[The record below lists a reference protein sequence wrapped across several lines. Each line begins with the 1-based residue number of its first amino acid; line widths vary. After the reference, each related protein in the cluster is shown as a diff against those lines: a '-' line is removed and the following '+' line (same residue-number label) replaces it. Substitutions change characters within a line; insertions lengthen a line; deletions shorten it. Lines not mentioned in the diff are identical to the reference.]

1 MTRRWICEIA
11 LRLALIVSVFC
22 FALYAQD
29 FSDAGFCALAAFWAY
44 ALFRVLFSFFYEAK
58 QRANAALFRSGGTL
72 IKIFRGR
79 LISGVFACAGAILL
93 SVTLALGLAD
103 LRGAELFVM
112 LAALP
117 AALALMRLAVLKL
130 SLKEIKNPR
139 ILSLK
144 LSILLLA
151 ALAVAVNFA
160 INLAYL
166 RLADAADPAA
176 HSLNSAINFTPLAST
191 ASSAEDYARN
201 NASAAI
207 GNFATDNAAK
217 FAKNSAAN
225 SVAIVIGNFETDNI
239 VKSAPD
245 AVKKPT
251 ASPANFKAG
260 SVMATHAFAENS
272 KADPVATSQI
282 NAKNSTTSPAA
293 AKNLAQNPAAP
304 SMAADNSAKNSAAN
318 SASIP
323 EIFEILKSIAPQT
336 HFKSALLNEIYALKF
351 YKNALFELALSQSPS
366 ALKIAL
372 LFLICAGDF
381 VFYCAILHLC
391 VFVLFM
397 PRAGA
402 APKIGRFSGTIFA
415 LAYVTLCLICAA
427 QTRTARG
434 EAERPKSA
442 VETGVQIV
450 LQSGE
455 RLILSAREADALRG
469 ELNATRFAA
478 EANAA
483 SALNSYIDAVYD
495 EGARLSAQKM
505 ADFNYSFLSDYL
517 VLWHGVW
524 DDDAGAYLNEKFALF
539 VSESFPKDFGENIA
553 KIAAANVKNYESSLN
568 FTLKKY
574 GAKIDLNVTQSF
586 SLKSKAY
593 RASGTGLGALG
604 SVLGAKLISKSLA
617 KTAAKTGA
625 KTLTKAGA
633 SATSGS
639 AGLVCGPGA
648 VVCVPAFAVAT
659 WFGLDFAF
667 AKGDEALNREEFE
680 AAIVRDMMAA
690 KEELKRALAEDFN
703 ATIDEISSEILN
715 LDGKQGGGLCLR
727 NLDPLRAKF
736 SGGLWSFRAWR
747 AAGAM
752 HQNGRLGRQFG
763 RYETSIDKIGGT
775 KLVAQQMRNK
785 QRLER
790 GIL

>member
-1 MTRRWICEIA
+1 MTTTRRWICEIA

-93 SVTLALGLAD
+93 SATLALGLAD
-103 LRGAELFVM
+103 LRGAELFVT

-160 INLAYL
+160 LNLAYL
-166 RLADAADPAA
+166 RLADAAYPIE
-176 HSLNSAINFTPLAST
+176 HSQNSAINFT
-191 ASSAEDYARN
+191 SSARTAAFAENFAIND
-201 NASAAI
+201 ASAPV
-207 GNFATDNAAK
+207 GNLATNNAAK
-217 FAKNSAAN
+217 FAKNSATNNA
-225 SVAIVIGNFETDNI
+225 AIVVRNSGTIN
-239 VKSAPD
+239 
-245 AVKKPT
+245 AVKPAPNTAKKLA

-260 SVMATHAFAENS
+260 SVRIAQVSAENS
-272 KADPVATSQI
+272 KADPVAAPQI
-282 NAKNSTTSPAA
+282 NAKNSTTSSAA

-323 EIFEILKSIAPQT
+323 EIFEILKSTAPQA
-336 HFKSALLNEIYALKF
+336 HFRSALLNEIYALKF

-381 VFYCAILHLC
+381 LFYCAILHLC
-391 VFVLFM
+391 AFVLFTS
-397 PRAGA
+397 RAGA

-434 EAERPKSA
+434 EAEDARPKSA

-455 RLILSAREADALRG
+455 RLILSAREADVLRG

-524 DDDAGAYLNEKFALF
+524 DDDAGAYLNEKFAGF

-604 SVLGAKLISKSLA
+604 GVLGAKLISKSLA

-625 KTLTKAGA
+625 KTLTKVGA

-690 KEELKRALAEDFN
+690 KEELKRALADDFN

-715 LDGKQGGGLCLR
+715 LDGK
-727 NLDPLRAKF
+727 
-736 SGGLWSFRAWR
+736 
-747 AAGAM
+747 
-752 HQNGRLGRQFG
+752 
-763 RYETSIDKIGGT
+763 
-775 KLVAQQMRNK
+775 
-785 QRLER
+785 
-790 GIL
+790 

>member
-1 MTRRWICEIA
+1 MTTTRRWICEIA

-79 LISGVFACAGAILL
+79 LISGILAFAGAILL

-103 LRGAELFVM
+103 LRGAELFVT

-151 ALAVAVNFA
+151 VLAVAVNFTL
-160 INLAYL
+160 NLAHL
-166 RLADAADPAA
+166 RLADAADLAA
-176 HSLNSAINFTPLAST
+176 HAQNSAINFTSSART
-191 ASSAEDYARN
+191 ASFAEDSARN
-201 NASAAI
+201 DASAPV
-207 GNFATDNAAK
+207 GNLATDNAANA
-217 FAKNSAAN
+217 AKNSATNN
-225 SVAIVIGNFETDNI
+225 SAIIVGNSETSN
-239 VKSAPD
+239 
-245 AVKKPT
+245 AVKPVADAAKNLT

-260 SVMATHAFAENS
+260 SVRAVQASAENS
-272 KADPVATSQI
+272 KANTAAAPQI

-304 SMAADNSAKNSAAN
+304 SMAADSSAKNSAPS
-318 SASIP
+318 SASVA
-323 EIFEILKSIAPQT
+323 EIFEILKSTAPQA
-336 HFKSALLNEIYALKF
+336 HFRSALLNEIYALKF
-351 YKNALFELALSQSPS
+351 YKNALFDLALSQSPS

-381 VFYCAILHLC
+381 LFYCAILHLC
-391 VFVLFM
+391 AFVLFM
-397 PRAGA
+397 PRAAA

-427 QTRTARG
+427 QTRTAG
-434 EAERPKSA
+434 SGAEGAHPKSA

-524 DDDAGAYLNEKFALF
+524 DDDAGAYLNEKFASF

-604 SVLGAKLISKSLA
+604 GVLGAKLISKSLA

-690 KEELKRALAEDFN
+690 KEELKRALAQDFN
-703 ATIDEISSEILN
+703 VTIDEISSEILN
-715 LDGKQGGGLCLR
+715 LD
-727 NLDPLRAKF
+727 AK
-736 SGGLWSFRAWR
+736 
-747 AAGAM
+747 
-752 HQNGRLGRQFG
+752 
-763 RYETSIDKIGGT
+763 
-775 KLVAQQMRNK
+775 
-785 QRLER
+785 
-790 GIL
+790 

>member
-1 MTRRWICEIA
+1 MTTTRRWICEIA

-44 ALFRVLFSFFYEAK
+44 ALFWVLFNFFYEAK

-93 SVTLALGLAD
+93 SVTLALGIAD
-103 LRGAELFVM
+103 LRGAELFVT

-166 RLADAADPAA
+166 RLVDAADLDM
-176 HSLNSAINFTPLAST
+176 HSRNSAINFTPPASAT
-191 ASSAEDYARN
+191 ASV
-201 NASAAI
+201 
-207 GNFATDNAAK
+207 GNFATNNVPAPTGNLATDNSAK
-217 FAKNSAAN
+217 SATNSAAN
-225 SVAIVIGNFETDNI
+225 NAAMVVRNSEASN
-239 VKSAPD
+239 
-245 AVKKPT
+245 AVKPAPGAAKNPT
-251 ASPANFKAG
+251 ASVANFKAS
-260 SVMATHAFAENS
+260 SVRTAQVSAENS
-272 KADPVATSQI
+272 KADPVATPQTF
-282 NAKNSTTSPAA
+282 AKNSTAISAA
-293 AKNLAQNPAAP
+293 AQNLNLAPTPATPNA
-304 SMAADNSAKNSAAN
+304 SADNSAKNSAT
-318 SASIP
+318 SPASVA
-323 EIFEILKSIAPQT
+323 EIFEILKSTAPQA
-336 HFKSALLNEIYALKF
+336 HFRSALLNEIYALKF
-351 YKNALFELALSQSPS
+351 YKNALFDLALSQSPS

-372 LFLICAGDF
+372 LLLICAGDF
-381 VFYCAILHLC
+381 LFYCAILHLC
-391 VFVLFM
+391 AFVLFM
-397 PRAGA
+397 PRAAA

-427 QTRTARG
+427 QTRTAG
-434 EAERPKSA
+434 SGAEGAHPKSA
-442 VETGVQIV
+442 VETSVQIV

-524 DDDAGAYLNEKFALF
+524 DDDAGAYLNEKFAGF

-553 KIAAANVKNYESSLN
+553 KIAVANVKNYESSLN

-604 SVLGAKLISKSLA
+604 GVLGAKLISKSLA

-690 KEELKRALAEDFN
+690 KEELKHALAEDFN

-715 LDGKQGGGLCLR
+715 LDGK
-727 NLDPLRAKF
+727 
-736 SGGLWSFRAWR
+736 
-747 AAGAM
+747 
-752 HQNGRLGRQFG
+752 
-763 RYETSIDKIGGT
+763 
-775 KLVAQQMRNK
+775 
-785 QRLER
+785 
-790 GIL
+790 

>member
-29 FSDAGFCALAAFWAY
+29 LGDAGFCALAAFWAY

-79 LISGVFACAGAILL
+79 LISGVFACVGAILL
-93 SVTLALGLAD
+93 SATLSLGLAD
-103 LRGAELFVM
+103 LRGAELFVT

-117 AALALMRLAVLKL
+117 AGLALMRLAVLKL

-166 RLADAADPAA
+166 RLADAADLDM
-176 HSLNSAINFTPLAST
+176 HSQNSAINFIPPSRT
-191 ASSAEDYARN
+191 AASAENSARN
-201 NASAAI
+201 NASASVR
-207 GNFATDNAAK
+207 NFATNNAAK
-217 FAKNSAAN
+217 SSANNSAIVVEN
-225 SVAIVIGNFETDNI
+225 SEASNA
-239 VKSAPD
+239 VKSAPG
-245 AVKKPT
+245 AAKNLT

-260 SVMATHAFAENS
+260 SVRAVQVSAENY
-272 KADPVATSQI
+272 KANTAAAPQI
-282 NAKNSTTSPAA
+282 NAKNSTASSAAAQNLNLAPSPATP
-293 AKNLAQNPAAP
+293 NV
-304 SMAADNSAKNSAAN
+304 SADNSAENSAT
-318 SASIP
+318 SPASVA
-323 EIFEILKSIAPQT
+323 EIFEILKSTAPQA
-336 HFKSALLNEIYALKF
+336 HFRSALLNEIYALKF
-351 YKNALFELALSQSPS
+351 YKNALFDLALSQSPS

-381 VFYCAILHLC
+381 LFYCAILHLC
-391 VFVLFM
+391 AFVLFM
-397 PRAGA
+397 PRAAA

-427 QTRTARG
+427 QTRTAAIG
-434 EAERPKSA
+434 AEGAHPKSA

-455 RLILSAREADALRG
+455 RLILSAREADVLRG
-469 ELNATRFAA
+469 ELNATRLAA

-517 VLWHGVW
+517 VLWHGMW
-524 DDDAGAYLNEKFALF
+524 DDDAGAYLNEKFAGF

-574 GAKIDLNVTQSF
+574 GAKVDLNVTQSF

-604 SVLGAKLISKSLA
+604 GVLGAKLISKSLA

-667 AKGDEALNREEFE
+667 AKGDEVLNREEFE

-715 LDGKQGGGLCLR
+715 LDGK
-727 NLDPLRAKF
+727 
-736 SGGLWSFRAWR
+736 
-747 AAGAM
+747 
-752 HQNGRLGRQFG
+752 
-763 RYETSIDKIGGT
+763 
-775 KLVAQQMRNK
+775 
-785 QRLER
+785 
-790 GIL
+790 

>member
-1 MTRRWICEIA
+1 MRRTGSMMTLRWICEIA

-29 FSDAGFCALAAFWAY
+29 LDDAGFCALMAFWAY

-103 LRGAELFVM
+103 LRGAELFVT

-151 ALAVAVNFA
+151 ALAVAVNFV

-166 RLADAADPAA
+166 RLADAADLAA
-176 HSLNSAINFTPLAST
+176 HSLNSAINFTPPAST
-191 ASSAEDYARN
+191 ASFAEDFARN
-201 NASAAI
+201 DASAPV
-207 GNFATDNAAK
+207 GNFATDNSAK
-217 FAKNSAAN
+217 SAKNFATN
-225 SVAIVIGNFETDNI
+225 NVAIVIRNSETDN
-239 VKSAPD
+239 
-245 AVKKPT
+245 AVKPAADAAKNLT
-251 ASPANFKAG
+251 ASPANFKEG
-260 SVMATHAFAENS
+260 SVRAVQVSAENS
-272 KADPVATSQI
+272 KADPVAAPQTF
-282 NAKNSTTSPAA
+282 AKNSTAS
-293 AKNLAQNPAAP
+293 
-304 SMAADNSAKNSAAN
+304 SAADSSAKNSAAS
-318 SASIP
+318 SASVA
-323 EIFEILKSIAPQT
+323 EIFEILKFTAPQA
-336 HFKSALLNEIYALKF
+336 HFRSALLNEIYALKF
-351 YKNALFELALSQSPS
+351 YKNALFDLALSQSPS

-381 VFYCAILHLC
+381 LFYCAILHLC
-391 VFVLFM
+391 AFVLFT
-397 PRAGA
+397 PRATSV
-402 APKIGRFSGTIFA
+402 PKIGRFSGTIFA

-434 EAERPKSA
+434 EAEGAHPKSA
-442 VETGVQIV
+442 VETSVQIV

-455 RLILSAREADALRG
+455 RLILSAREADVLRG

-524 DDDAGAYLNEKFALF
+524 DDDAGAYLNEKFAGF

-604 SVLGAKLISKSLA
+604 GVLGAKLISKSLA

-625 KTLTKAGA
+625 KTITKAGA

-690 KEELKRALAEDFN
+690 KEELKRALAQDFN

-715 LDGKQGGGLCLR
+715 LDGK
-727 NLDPLRAKF
+727 
-736 SGGLWSFRAWR
+736 
-747 AAGAM
+747 
-752 HQNGRLGRQFG
+752 
-763 RYETSIDKIGGT
+763 
-775 KLVAQQMRNK
+775 
-785 QRLER
+785 
-790 GIL
+790 

>member
-1 MTRRWICEIA
+1 MTTTRRWICEIA
-11 LRLALIVSVFC
+11 LRLALIVSVFY

-29 FSDAGFCALAAFWAY
+29 LDDAGFCALAAFWAY

-79 LISGVFACAGAILL
+79 LISGILACAGAIFL
-93 SVTLALGLAD
+93 SATLSLGLAD
-103 LRGAELFVM
+103 LRGAALFVT

-117 AALALMRLAVLKL
+117 AGLALMRLAVLKL

-166 RLADAADPAA
+166 RLADGADTTT
-176 HSLNSAINFTPLAST
+176 HFQNSAINFT
-191 ASSAEDYARN
+191 SSARTAAFAENFATND
-201 NASAAI
+201 ASAPV
-207 GNFATDNAAK
+207 GNFATDNAVK
-217 FAKNSAAN
+217 SAKNSAAN
-225 SVAIVIGNFETDNI
+225 NSVIVVRNSEADNT

-245 AVKKPT
+245 AAKNLT
-251 ASPANFKAG
+251 ASAANFKAG
-260 SVMATHAFAENS
+260 SVRAAQVSAENY
-272 KADPVATSQI
+272 KANTAAALQI
-282 NAKNSTTSPAA
+282 NVKNSTASSAA
-293 AKNLAQNPAAP
+293 AQNLTQNSAAP
-304 SMAADNSAKNSAAN
+304 SMAADNSAAN

-323 EIFEILKSIAPQT
+323 EIFEILKSTAPQA
-336 HFKSALLNEIYALKF
+336 HFRSALLNEIYALKF
-351 YKNALFELALSQSPS
+351 YKNALFDLALSQSPS

-381 VFYCAILHLC
+381 LFYCAILHLC
-391 VFVLFM
+391 AFVLFM
-397 PRAGA
+397 PRAAA

-434 EAERPKSA
+434 EAEGARPKSA

-469 ELNATRFAA
+469 ELNATRFAV

-574 GAKIDLNVTQSF
+574 GAKVDLNVTQSF

-604 SVLGAKLISKSLA
+604 GVLGAKLISKSLA

-715 LDGKQGGGLCLR
+715 LDGK
-727 NLDPLRAKF
+727 
-736 SGGLWSFRAWR
+736 
-747 AAGAM
+747 
-752 HQNGRLGRQFG
+752 
-763 RYETSIDKIGGT
+763 
-775 KLVAQQMRNK
+775 
-785 QRLER
+785 
-790 GIL
+790 

>member
-1 MTRRWICEIA
+1 MTTTRRWICEIV

-29 FSDAGFCALAAFWAY
+29 FSDAGFCALAAFWAF

-58 QRANAALFRSGGTL
+58 QRANAALFRSSGIL

-93 SVTLALGLAD
+93 SATLALGLAD
-103 LRGAELFVM
+103 LRGAELFVT

-151 ALAVAVNFA
+151 MLAVAVNFA

-166 RLADAADPAA
+166 RLADAAT
-176 HSLNSAINFTPLAST
+176 HSLNSAINFTLPART
-191 ASSAEDYARN
+191 ASFAENSARN
-201 NASAAI
+201 DASAPV
-207 GNFATDNAAK
+207 GNFATDN
-217 FAKNSAAN
+217 FAKNSATNNVAMVVRN
-225 SVAIVIGNFETDNI
+225 SETDNA

-245 AVKKPT
+245 AAKKPT
-251 ASPANFKAG
+251 ASAANFKAS
-260 SVMATHAFAENS
+260 SVRVVQVSAANY
-272 KADPVATSQI
+272 KANTAAAPQI
-282 NAKNSTTSPAA
+282 DAKNSTTSPAA
-293 AKNLAQNPAAP
+293 AKNLAQNPAAT
-304 SMAADNSAKNSAAN
+304 SMVADSSAEKSTTSPTSVA
-318 SASIP
+318 

-381 VFYCAILHLC
+381 LFYCAILHLC
-391 VFVLFM
+391 AFVLFM
-397 PRAGA
+397 PRATS
-402 APKIGRFSGTIFA
+402 APKIGRFSSTIFA

-524 DDDAGAYLNEKFALF
+524 GDDAGAYLNEKFAGF

-586 SLKSKAY
+586 SLKSKVY

-604 SVLGAKLISKSLA
+604 GVLGAKLISKSLA

-715 LDGKQGGGLCLR
+715 LDGK
-727 NLDPLRAKF
+727 
-736 SGGLWSFRAWR
+736 
-747 AAGAM
+747 
-752 HQNGRLGRQFG
+752 
-763 RYETSIDKIGGT
+763 
-775 KLVAQQMRNK
+775 
-785 QRLER
+785 
-790 GIL
+790 

>member
-1 MTRRWICEIA
+1 MTTTRRWICEIA

-29 FSDAGFCALAAFWAY
+29 WDDAGFCVLAAFWAC

-103 LRGAELFVM
+103 LRGAELFVT

-166 RLADAADPAA
+166 RFADGVDTTA
-176 HSLNSAINFTPLAST
+176 HFQNSAINFT
-191 ASSAEDYARN
+191 SSARTAAFAENFATND
-201 NASAAI
+201 ASASV
-207 GNFATDNAAK
+207 GNLATDNAAK

-225 SVAIVIGNFETDNI
+225 NAAIVVRNSGTIN
-239 VKSAPD
+239 
-245 AVKKPT
+245 AVKPAADAAKNLT

-260 SVMATHAFAENS
+260 SVRVVQVSAENS
-272 KADPVATSQI
+272 KADPAAAPQI
-282 NAKNSTTSPAA
+282 NAKNSTTSSAA
-293 AKNLAQNPAAP
+293 AQNLTQTPAAP
-304 SMAADNSAKNSAAN
+304 SMAADSSAKNSATS

-323 EIFEILKSIAPQT
+323 EIFEILKSTAPQA

-381 VFYCAILHLC
+381 LFYCAILHLC
-391 VFVLFM
+391 AFVLFM
-397 PRAGA
+397 PRAAA

-427 QTRTARG
+427 QTRTAG
-434 EAERPKSA
+434 SGAEGAHPKSA
-442 VETGVQIV
+442 VETSVQIV

-455 RLILSAREADALRG
+455 RLILSAREADVLRG

-524 DDDAGAYLNEKFALF
+524 DDDAGAYLNEKFAGF

-604 SVLGAKLISKSLA
+604 GVLGAKLISKSLA

-715 LDGKQGGGLCLR
+715 LDGK
-727 NLDPLRAKF
+727 
-736 SGGLWSFRAWR
+736 
-747 AAGAM
+747 
-752 HQNGRLGRQFG
+752 
-763 RYETSIDKIGGT
+763 
-775 KLVAQQMRNK
+775 
-785 QRLER
+785 
-790 GIL
+790 

>member
-1 MTRRWICEIA
+1 MTTTRRWICEIA
-11 LRLALIVSVFC
+11 LRLALIISVFC

-29 FSDAGFCALAAFWAY
+29 LDDAGFYVLAAFWAF

-103 LRGAELFVM
+103 LRGAELFVT

-151 ALAVAVNFA
+151 VLAVAVNFA

-166 RLADAADPAA
+166 RLADAAT
-176 HSLNSAINFTPLAST
+176 HSLNSAINFTLPART
-191 ASSAEDYARN
+191 ASFAENSARN
-201 NASAAI
+201 DASAPV
-207 GNFATDNAAK
+207 GNFATDN

-225 SVAIVIGNFETDNI
+225 NSAIVVRNSEADN
-239 VKSAPD
+239 
-245 AVKKPT
+245 AVKLAPNAAKNLT

-260 SVMATHAFAENS
+260 SVRTVHASAANY
-272 KADPVATSQI
+272 KANTAAAPQTF
-282 NAKNSTTSPAA
+282 AKNSTASSAA
-293 AKNLAQNPAAP
+293 AQNLNLTQIPAAP
-304 SMAADNSAKNSAAN
+304 SMAADSSAKNSATS
-318 SASIP
+318 SASVA
-323 EIFEILKSIAPQT
+323 EIFEILKSTAPQA

-351 YKNALFELALSQSPS
+351 YKNALFDLALSQSPS

-381 VFYCAILHLC
+381 LFYCAILHLC
-391 VFVLFM
+391 AFVLFM
-397 PRAGA
+397 PRATS

-427 QTRTARG
+427 QTRTAG
-434 EAERPKSA
+434 SGTEGAHPKSA
-442 VETGVQIV
+442 VETSVQIV

-455 RLILSAREADALRG
+455 RLILSAREANALRG

-524 DDDAGAYLNEKFALF
+524 DDDAGAYLNEKFAGF

-604 SVLGAKLISKSLA
+604 GVLGAKLISKSLA

-633 SATSGS
+633 SATSSS

-690 KEELKRALAEDFN
+690 KEELKRALAQDFN

-715 LDGKQGGGLCLR
+715 LDGK
-727 NLDPLRAKF
+727 
-736 SGGLWSFRAWR
+736 
-747 AAGAM
+747 
-752 HQNGRLGRQFG
+752 
-763 RYETSIDKIGGT
+763 
-775 KLVAQQMRNK
+775 
-785 QRLER
+785 
-790 GIL
+790 

>member
-1 MTRRWICEIA
+1 MTTTRRWICEIA

-22 FALYAQD
+22 FMLYAQD

-58 QRANAALFRSGGTL
+58 QRANAALFRSSGTL

-79 LISGVFACAGAILL
+79 LISGVLAFAGAILL
-93 SVTLALGLAD
+93 SATLALGLAD
-103 LRGAELFVM
+103 LRGAELFVT
-112 LAALP
+112 LSALP

-139 ILSLK
+139 NLSLK

-160 INLAYL
+160 LNLAYL
-166 RLADAADPAA
+166 RLADGADTAA
-176 HSLNSAINFTPLAST
+176 HSQNSAINFT
-191 ASSAEDYARN
+191 SSARTATSTEDSTRN
-201 NASAAI
+201 NASAPV

-217 FAKNSAAN
+217 NSATNNVAMVVRN
-225 SVAIVIGNFETDNI
+225 SETDNA
-239 VKSAPD
+239 VKSAPN
-245 AVKKPT
+245 AAKNLA

-260 SVMATHAFAENS
+260 SVRIAQVSAENS
-272 KADPVATSQI
+272 KADPVAAPQTF
-282 NAKNSTTSPAA
+282 AKNSTASSVAAQNLNLAPTPATPNASADNLAEKSATSPASVA
-293 AKNLAQNPAAP
+293 
-304 SMAADNSAKNSAAN
+304 
-318 SASIP
+318 
-323 EIFEILKSIAPQT
+323 EIFEILKSTAPQA

-381 VFYCAILHLC
+381 LFYCAILHLC
-391 VFVLFM
+391 AFVLFM
-397 PRAGA
+397 PRAA
-402 APKIGRFSGTIFA
+402 SAPKIGRFSGTIFA

-434 EAERPKSA
+434 EAEGVYPKSA

-455 RLILSAREADALRG
+455 RLILSAREADVLRG

-524 DDDAGAYLNEKFALF
+524 DDDAGAYLNEKFAGF

-604 SVLGAKLISKSLA
+604 GVLGAKLISKSLA

-715 LDGKQGGGLCLR
+715 LDGK
-727 NLDPLRAKF
+727 
-736 SGGLWSFRAWR
+736 
-747 AAGAM
+747 
-752 HQNGRLGRQFG
+752 
-763 RYETSIDKIGGT
+763 
-775 KLVAQQMRNK
+775 
-785 QRLER
+785 
-790 GIL
+790 

>member
-1 MTRRWICEIA
+1 MTTTRRWICEIA

-29 FSDAGFCALAAFWAY
+29 FSDAGFCALATFWAY

-58 QRANAALFRSGGTL
+58 QRANAALFRSSGIL

-79 LISGVFACAGAILL
+79 LISGVLAFAGAVLL

-103 LRGAELFVM
+103 LRGAALFVT
-112 LAALP
+112 LAVLP

-151 ALAVAVNFA
+151 VLAVAVNFA

-166 RLADAADPAA
+166 RLADATT
-176 HSLNSAINFTPLAST
+176 HSLNSAISFTPPART
-191 ASSAEDYARN
+191 ASSAEEFVRN
-201 NASAAI
+201 NASAPVGNLAADNTSKSAK
-207 GNFATDNAAK
+207 NFAANNAAIVIRNSETDNAIKPAP
-217 FAKNSAAN
+217 
-225 SVAIVIGNFETDNI
+225 AIVKN
-239 VKSAPD
+239 
-245 AVKKPT
+245 PT

-260 SVMATHAFAENS
+260 SVRAAQVSAANY
-272 KADPVATSQI
+272 KANTAAMPQTF
-282 NAKNSTTSPAA
+282 AKNSTTSSAAAQNLNLAPTPAA
-293 AKNLAQNPAAP
+293 TSMVADSSAENSAP
-304 SMAADNSAKNSAAN
+304 S
-318 SASIP
+318 SASVA
-323 EIFEILKSIAPQT
+323 EIFEILKSTAPQA
-336 HFKSALLNEIYALKF
+336 HFRSALLNEIYALKF

-381 VFYCAILHLC
+381 LFYCAILHLC
-391 VFVLFM
+391 AFVLFM
-397 PRAGA
+397 LRATS

-427 QTRTARG
+427 QTRTVAG
-434 EAERPKSA
+434 EADGARPKSA

-455 RLILSAREADALRG
+455 RLILSAREADVLRG
-469 ELNATRFAA
+469 ELNAMRFAA

-524 DDDAGAYLNEKFALF
+524 DDDAGAYLNEKFAGF

-604 SVLGAKLISKSLA
+604 GVLGAKLISKSLA

-715 LDGKQGGGLCLR
+715 LDGR
-727 NLDPLRAKF
+727 
-736 SGGLWSFRAWR
+736 
-747 AAGAM
+747 
-752 HQNGRLGRQFG
+752 
-763 RYETSIDKIGGT
+763 
-775 KLVAQQMRNK
+775 
-785 QRLER
+785 
-790 GIL
+790 

>member
-1 MTRRWICEIA
+1 MTTTRRWICEIA

-29 FSDAGFCALAAFWAY
+29 LDDAGFCALAAFWAY

-93 SVTLALGLAD
+93 SATLALGLAD
-103 LRGAELFVM
+103 LRGAELFVT

-151 ALAVAVNFA
+151 VLAVAVNFA

-166 RLADAADPAA
+166 RLADAADTAA
-176 HSLNSAINFTPLAST
+176 HSLNFAINFTPPART
-191 ASSAEDYARN
+191 VSSAKDFARN
-201 NASAAI
+201 KVSAPV
-207 GNFATDNAAK
+207 GNFATDNAVKYVPATV
-217 FAKNSAAN
+217 KN
-225 SVAIVIGNFETDNI
+225 
-239 VKSAPD
+239 
-245 AVKKPT
+245 PT

-260 SVMATHAFAENS
+260 SVRAVHASAANY
-272 KADPVATSQI
+272 KADPAAAPQI
-282 NAKNSTTSPAA
+282 NAKNSTTSSAA
-293 AKNLAQNPAAP
+293 AQNLTQTPAAP
-304 SMAADNSAKNSAAN
+304 SMAADSSAEKSAP
-318 SASIP
+318 SPASIAG
-323 EIFEILKSIAPQT
+323 IFEILKSTAPQA

-351 YKNALFELALSQSPS
+351 YKNALFDLALSQSPS

-381 VFYCAILHLC
+381 LFYCAILHLC
-391 VFVLFM
+391 AFVLFA
-397 PRAGA
+397 PRAAA

-427 QTRTARG
+427 QTRTAAIR
-434 EAERPKSA
+434 AEGAHPKSA
-442 VETGVQIV
+442 VETSVQIV

-455 RLILSAREADALRG
+455 RLILSVREADALRG

-505 ADFNYSFLSDYL
+505 ADFNYLFLSDYL

-524 DDDAGAYLNEKFALF
+524 DDDAGAYLNEKFAGF

-604 SVLGAKLISKSLA
+604 GVLGAKLISKSLA

-690 KEELKRALAEDFN
+690 KEELKRALAQDFN
-703 ATIDEISSEILN
+703 ATIDEISSEIF
-715 LDGKQGGGLCLR
+715 KTH
-727 NLDPLRAKF
+727 
-736 SGGLWSFRAWR
+736 
-747 AAGAM
+747 M
-752 HQNGRLGRQFG
+752 
-763 RYETSIDKIGGT
+763 
-775 KLVAQQMRNK
+775 NK
-785 QRLER
+785 
-790 GIL
+790 

>member
-1 MTRRWICEIA
+1 MTTTRRWICEIA

-29 FSDAGFCALAAFWAY
+29 LDDAGFCALAAFWAY

-79 LISGVFACAGAILL
+79 LLSGVLAFAGAILL
-93 SVTLALGLAD
+93 SATLALGLAD
-103 LRGAELFVM
+103 LRGAALFVT

-117 AALALMRLAVLKL
+117 AGLALMRLAVLKL

-151 ALAVAVNFA
+151 MLAVAVNFA

-176 HSLNSAINFTPLAST
+176 HSLNSAINFTLPTRT
-191 ASSAEDYARN
+191 ASFTEDFARN
-201 NASAAI
+201 KVPAPV
-207 GNFATDNAAK
+207 GNFATDNSAK
-217 FAKNSAAN
+217 SAKNSAVNNA
-225 SVAIVIGNFETDNI
+225 VIVIRNSETDNAI
-239 VKSAPD
+239 KPAP
-245 AVKKPT
+245 AIVKKPT
-251 ASPANFKAG
+251 ASVANFKAG
-260 SVMATHAFAENS
+260 SVRAVYASAENS
-272 KADPVATSQI
+272 KANTAAAPQI

-293 AKNLAQNPAAP
+293 AQNLAQNPAAT
-304 SMAADNSAKNSAAN
+304 SMVAGSSAEKSAT
-318 SASIP
+318 SHASVA
-323 EIFEILKSIAPQT
+323 EIFEILKSTAPQA

-366 ALKIAL
+366 SLKIAL

-381 VFYCAILHLC
+381 LFYCAILHLC
-391 VFVLFM
+391 AFVLFM
-397 PRAGA
+397 PRAAA

-427 QTRTARG
+427 QTRTAG
-434 EAERPKSA
+434 SGAEGAHPKSA
-442 VETGVQIV
+442 VETSVQIV

-604 SVLGAKLISKSLA
+604 GVLGAKLISKSLA

-715 LDGKQGGGLCLR
+715 LDGK
-727 NLDPLRAKF
+727 
-736 SGGLWSFRAWR
+736 
-747 AAGAM
+747 
-752 HQNGRLGRQFG
+752 
-763 RYETSIDKIGGT
+763 
-775 KLVAQQMRNK
+775 
-785 QRLER
+785 
-790 GIL
+790 

>member
-1 MTRRWICEIA
+1 MTTTRRWICEIA
-11 LRLALIVSVFC
+11 LKLALIVSVFC

-29 FSDAGFCALAAFWAY
+29 LDDAGFCALAAFWVY

-79 LISGVFACAGAILL
+79 LLSGVFACAGAILL
-93 SVTLALGLAD
+93 SATLALGLAD
-103 LRGAELFVM
+103 LRGAELFVT

-117 AALALMRLAVLKL
+117 AGLALMRLAVLKI

-151 ALAVAVNFA
+151 MLAVAVNFA

-166 RLADAADPAA
+166 RLADAADTAA
-176 HSLNSAINFTPLAST
+176 HSLNSAINFTPPAST
-191 ASSAEDYARN
+191 ASSTEDSATNNVSAPVGNLATN
-201 NASAAI
+201 NAAKSAA
-207 GNFATDNAAK
+207 NNAAMVVVNSETDNA
-217 FAKNSAAN
+217 
-225 SVAIVIGNFETDNI
+225 

-245 AVKKPT
+245 AAKKPT
-251 ASPANFKAG
+251 ASPANFKAS
-260 SVMATHAFAENS
+260 SVGAVYASAENS
-272 KADPVATSQI
+272 KANTAAAPQI
-282 NAKNSTTSPAA
+282 NAKNSTTSPTAA
-293 AKNLAQNPAAP
+293 QNLTQNPAAP
-304 SMAADNSAKNSAAN
+304 NMAADSSAEKSAT
-318 SASIP
+318 SPASVA
-323 EIFEILKSIAPQT
+323 EIFEILKSTAPQA
-336 HFKSALLNEIYALKF
+336 HFRSALLNEIYALKF
-351 YKNALFELALSQSPS
+351 YKNALFDLALSQSPS

-381 VFYCAILHLC
+381 LFYCAILHLC
-391 VFVLFM
+391 AFVLFT
-397 PRAGA
+397 PRAAA
-402 APKIGRFSGTIFA
+402 APKIGRFSGMIFA

-434 EAERPKSA
+434 EAEGVYPKSA

-553 KIAAANVKNYESSLN
+553 KIAVANVKNYESSLN

-604 SVLGAKLISKSLA
+604 GVLGAKLISKSLA

-667 AKGDEALNREEFE
+667 AKGNEALNREEFE

-715 LDGKQGGGLCLR
+715 LDGK
-727 NLDPLRAKF
+727 
-736 SGGLWSFRAWR
+736 
-747 AAGAM
+747 
-752 HQNGRLGRQFG
+752 
-763 RYETSIDKIGGT
+763 
-775 KLVAQQMRNK
+775 
-785 QRLER
+785 
-790 GIL
+790 

>member
-1 MTRRWICEIA
+1 MTMTRRWICEIA

-22 FALYAQD
+22 FTLYAQD

-58 QRANAALFRSGGTL
+58 QRANAALFRSSGTL
-72 IKIFRGR
+72 IKIFKGR
-79 LISGVFACAGAILL
+79 LISGVLAFAGAILL
-93 SVTLALGLAD
+93 SATLALGLAD
-103 LRGAELFVM
+103 LRGAELFVT

-151 ALAVAVNFA
+151 VLAVAVNFA

-166 RLADAADPAA
+166 RLADAADLAV
-176 HSLNSAINFTPLAST
+176 HSKNSAINFTPPSRTAASVGNFAT
-191 ASSAEDYARN
+191 ND
-201 NASAAI
+201 ASAPV

-217 FAKNSAAN
+217 NSATNNVAMVVRNSEASNAVKPAPGAAKNL
-225 SVAIVIGNFETDNI
+225 
-239 VKSAPD
+239 
-245 AVKKPT
+245 T
-251 ASPANFKAG
+251 ASAANFKAS
-260 SVMATHAFAENS
+260 SVRVAQVLAKNS
-272 KADPVATSQI
+272 KADPAAAPQTF
-282 NAKNSTTSPAA
+282 AKNSTASSAAAQNLNLAPSPATPNA
-293 AKNLAQNPAAP
+293 SADNLAENSAP
-304 SMAADNSAKNSAAN
+304 S
-318 SASIP
+318 SASVA
-323 EIFEILKSIAPQT
+323 EIFEILKSTAPQA
-336 HFKSALLNEIYALKF
+336 HFRSALLNEIYALKF
-351 YKNALFELALSQSPS
+351 YKNALFDLALSQSPS
-366 ALKIAL
+366 ALKIVL

-381 VFYCAILHLC
+381 LFYCAILHLC
-391 VFVLFM
+391 AFVLFM
-397 PRAGA
+397 PRATS
-402 APKIGRFSGTIFA
+402 APKIGHFSGTIFA
-415 LAYVTLCLICAA
+415 LSYVTLCLICAA

-434 EAERPKSA
+434 EAEGARPKSA
-442 VETGVQIV
+442 VETSVQIV

-455 RLILSAREADALRG
+455 RLILSAREADVLRG

-478 EANAA
+478 EANAV

-553 KIAAANVKNYESSLN
+553 KIAVANVKNYESSLN

-604 SVLGAKLISKSLA
+604 GVLGAKLISKSLA

-715 LDGKQGGGLCLR
+715 LDGK
-727 NLDPLRAKF
+727 
-736 SGGLWSFRAWR
+736 
-747 AAGAM
+747 
-752 HQNGRLGRQFG
+752 
-763 RYETSIDKIGGT
+763 
-775 KLVAQQMRNK
+775 
-785 QRLER
+785 
-790 GIL
+790 

>member
-1 MTRRWICEIA
+1 MTTTRRWICEIA

-29 FSDAGFCALAAFWAY
+29 LDDAGFCALAAFWAY

-58 QRANAALFRSGGTL
+58 QRANAALFRSSGTL

-79 LISGVFACAGAILL
+79 LISGIFAFAGAILL

-103 LRGAELFVM
+103 LRGAELFVT

-160 INLAYL
+160 LNLAYL
-166 RLADAADPAA
+166 RLADAADLDM
-176 HSLNSAINFTPLAST
+176 HSQNSAINFT
-191 ASSAEDYARN
+191 SSART
-201 NASAAI
+201 AAFAE
-207 GNFATDNAAK
+207 NFATNDASASVGNLATNNTAK

-225 SVAIVIGNFETDNI
+225 NAAIVVRNSETSN
-239 VKSAPD
+239 
-245 AVKKPT
+245 AVKPAPNAAKNLT

-260 SVMATHAFAENS
+260 SVRAVHASAKNS
-272 KADPVATSQI
+272 KADPAAAPQI

-293 AKNLAQNPAAP
+293 TQNLAQNPAAP
-304 SMAADNSAKNSAAN
+304 SMAADSSAGKSATS
-318 SASIP
+318 SASIA
-323 EIFEILKSIAPQT
+323 EIFEILKSTAPQA

-351 YKNALFELALSQSPS
+351 YKNALFELALSQSPNT
-366 ALKIAL
+366 LKIAI

-381 VFYCAILHLC
+381 LFYCAILHLC
-391 VFVLFM
+391 AFVLFTS
-397 PRAGA
+397 RAGA

-434 EAERPKSA
+434 EVEDARPKSA

-604 SVLGAKLISKSLA
+604 GVLGAKLISKSLA

-715 LDGKQGGGLCLR
+715 LDGK
-727 NLDPLRAKF
+727 
-736 SGGLWSFRAWR
+736 
-747 AAGAM
+747 
-752 HQNGRLGRQFG
+752 
-763 RYETSIDKIGGT
+763 
-775 KLVAQQMRNK
+775 
-785 QRLER
+785 
-790 GIL
+790 

>member
-1 MTRRWICEIA
+1 MTTTRRWICEIA
-11 LRLALIVSVFC
+11 LRLALIISVFC

-29 FSDAGFCALAAFWAY
+29 LDDAGFYVLAAFWAF

-103 LRGAELFVM
+103 LRGAELFVT

-151 ALAVAVNFA
+151 VLAVAVNFA

-166 RLADAADPAA
+166 RLADAAT
-176 HSLNSAINFTPLAST
+176 HSLNSAINFTLPART
-191 ASSAEDYARN
+191 ASFAENSARN
-201 NASAAI
+201 DASAPV
-207 GNFATDNAAK
+207 GNFATDN

-225 SVAIVIGNFETDNI
+225 NSAIVVRNSEADN
-239 VKSAPD
+239 
-245 AVKKPT
+245 AVKLAPNAAKNLT

-260 SVMATHAFAENS
+260 SVRTVHASAANY
-272 KADPVATSQI
+272 KANTAAAPQTF
-282 NAKNSTTSPAA
+282 AKNSTASSAA
-293 AKNLAQNPAAP
+293 AQNLNLTQIPAAP
-304 SMAADNSAKNSAAN
+304 SMAADSSAKNSATS
-318 SASIP
+318 SASVA
-323 EIFEILKSIAPQT
+323 EIFEILKSTAPQA

-351 YKNALFELALSQSPS
+351 YKNALFDLALSQSPS

-381 VFYCAILHLC
+381 LFYCAILHLC
-391 VFVLFM
+391 AFVLFM
-397 PRAGA
+397 PRATS

-427 QTRTARG
+427 QTRTAG
-434 EAERPKSA
+434 SGTEGAHPKSA
-442 VETGVQIV
+442 VETSVQIV

-455 RLILSAREADALRG
+455 RLILSAREANALRG

-604 SVLGAKLISKSLA
+604 GVLGAKLISKSLA

-690 KEELKRALAEDFN
+690 KEELKRALTQDFN

-715 LDGKQGGGLCLR
+715 LDGK
-727 NLDPLRAKF
+727 
-736 SGGLWSFRAWR
+736 
-747 AAGAM
+747 
-752 HQNGRLGRQFG
+752 
-763 RYETSIDKIGGT
+763 
-775 KLVAQQMRNK
+775 
-785 QRLER
+785 
-790 GIL
+790 

>member
-1 MTRRWICEIA
+1 MTTTRRWICEIA

-22 FALYAQD
+22 FVLYAQD
-29 FSDAGFCALAAFWAY
+29 FSDAGFCALAAFWAF

-58 QRANAALFRSGGTL
+58 QRANAALFRSSGIL

-93 SVTLALGLAD
+93 SATLALGLAD
-103 LRGAELFVM
+103 LRGAELFVT

-160 INLAYL
+160 LNLAYL
-166 RLADAADPAA
+166 RLADATGLAA
-176 HSLNSAINFTPLAST
+176 HSQNSAINFTPSACT
-191 ASSAEDYARN
+191 ASSAEDSARN
-201 NASAAI
+201 KISAPV
-207 GNFATDNAAK
+207 GNFKTNNAAK
-217 FAKNSAAN
+217 NL
-225 SVAIVIGNFETDNI
+225 
-239 VKSAPD
+239 
-245 AVKKPT
+245 T

-260 SVMATHAFAENS
+260 SVRAVHASAENS
-272 KADPVATSQI
+272 KADPAAAPQI
-282 NAKNSTTSPAA
+282 NAKNSTASSAPAQ
-293 AKNLAQNPAAP
+293 NLAQNPAAP
-304 SMAADNSAKNSAAN
+304 SMAADSSAEKSAT
-318 SASIP
+318 SPASVA
-323 EIFEILKSIAPQT
+323 EIFEILKSTAPQA
-336 HFKSALLNEIYALKF
+336 HFRSALLNEIYALKF
-351 YKNALFELALSQSPS
+351 YKNALFGLALSQSPS

-381 VFYCAILHLC
+381 LFYCAILHLC
-391 VFVLFM
+391 AFVLFTS
-397 PRAGA
+397 RATS

-427 QTRTARG
+427 QTRTAG
-434 EAERPKSA
+434 SGAEGAHPKSA

-604 SVLGAKLISKSLA
+604 GVLGAKLISKSLA

-715 LDGKQGGGLCLR
+715 LDGK
-727 NLDPLRAKF
+727 
-736 SGGLWSFRAWR
+736 
-747 AAGAM
+747 
-752 HQNGRLGRQFG
+752 
-763 RYETSIDKIGGT
+763 
-775 KLVAQQMRNK
+775 
-785 QRLER
+785 
-790 GIL
+790 

>member
-1 MTRRWICEIA
+1 MTTTRRWICEIA

-29 FSDAGFCALAAFWAY
+29 LDDAGFCALAAFWAY

-79 LISGVFACAGAILL
+79 LISGVLAFAGAILL
-93 SVTLALGLAD
+93 SATLALGLAD
-103 LRGAELFVM
+103 LRGAALFVT

-117 AALALMRLAVLKL
+117 AGLALMRLAVLKL

-166 RLADAADPAA
+166 QLANGADTAA
-176 HSLNSAINFTPLAST
+176 HSQNSAINFTPPARTAASMGSFAT
-191 ASSAEDYARN
+191 ND
-201 NASAAI
+201 ASAPV
-207 GNFATDNAAK
+207 GNLATDNAAK
-217 FAKNSAAN
+217 SAKNSAASN
-225 SVAIVIGNFETDNI
+225 AAIVVRNSEADN
-239 VKSAPD
+239 
-245 AVKKPT
+245 AVKPALDAAKNLT

-260 SVMATHAFAENS
+260 SVRVVHASAENS
-272 KADPVATSQI
+272 KADPAAAPQI
-282 NAKNSTTSPAA
+282 NAKNSTASSAA
-293 AKNLAQNPAAP
+293 AQNLAQNPATP
-304 SMAADNSAKNSAAN
+304 SMAADNSAKNSAA
-318 SASIP
+318 SPASVA
-323 EIFEILKSIAPQT
+323 EIFEILKSTAPQA

-351 YKNALFELALSQSPS
+351 YKNALFDLVLSQSPS

-381 VFYCAILHLC
+381 LFYCAILHLC
-391 VFVLFM
+391 AFVLFM
-397 PRAGA
+397 PRATS

-427 QTRTARG
+427 QTRTAG
-434 EAERPKSA
+434 SGAEGAHPKSA
-442 VETGVQIV
+442 VETSVQIV

-455 RLILSAREADALRG
+455 RLILSAREADVLRG

-517 VLWHGVW
+517 VLWHSVW
-524 DDDAGAYLNEKFALF
+524 DDDAGAYLNEKFAGF

-553 KIAAANVKNYESSLN
+553 KIAAANVKNYENSLN

-604 SVLGAKLISKSLA
+604 GVLGAKLISKSLA

-715 LDGKQGGGLCLR
+715 LDGK
-727 NLDPLRAKF
+727 
-736 SGGLWSFRAWR
+736 
-747 AAGAM
+747 
-752 HQNGRLGRQFG
+752 
-763 RYETSIDKIGGT
+763 
-775 KLVAQQMRNK
+775 
-785 QRLER
+785 
-790 GIL
+790 

>member
-1 MTRRWICEIA
+1 MTMTRRWICEIA

-22 FALYAQD
+22 FTLYAQD

-58 QRANAALFRSGGTL
+58 QRANAALFRSSGTL

-79 LISGVFACAGAILL
+79 LISGVLAFAGAILL
-93 SVTLALGLAD
+93 SATLALGLAD
-103 LRGAELFVM
+103 LRGAELFVT

-166 RLADAADPAA
+166 RLVDGADAAA
-176 HSLNSAINFTPLAST
+176 HSLNSAINFTSPARTAAST
-191 ASSAEDYARN
+191 EDSARN
-201 NASAAI
+201 DASAPV
-207 GNFATDNAAK
+207 GNLATDN
-217 FAKNSAAN
+217 FAKNSATNNAAIIVRN
-225 SVAIVIGNFETDNI
+225 SEADNA
-239 VKSAPD
+239 VKSVPD
-245 AVKKPT
+245 AVKNPT
-251 ASPANFKAG
+251 ASAANFKAG
-260 SVMATHAFAENS
+260 SVRAVHASAANY
-272 KADPVATSQI
+272 KANTSAAPQTF
-282 NAKNSTTSPAA
+282 AKNSTASSAA
-293 AKNLAQNPAAP
+293 AQNLAQNPAAP
-304 SMAADNSAKNSAAN
+304 SMAADNSAKNSAA
-318 SASIP
+318 SPASVA
-323 EIFEILKSIAPQT
+323 EIFEILKSTAPQA
-336 HFKSALLNEIYALKF
+336 HFRSAMLNEIYALKF

-381 VFYCAILHLC
+381 LFYCAILHLC
-391 VFVLFM
+391 AFVLFM
-397 PRAGA
+397 PRAAA

-427 QTRTARG
+427 QTRTAG
-434 EAERPKSA
+434 SGAEGVHPKSA
-442 VETGVQIV
+442 VETSVQIV

-455 RLILSAREADALRG
+455 RLILSAREADVLRG

-574 GAKIDLNVTQSF
+574 GAKVDLNVTQGF

-604 SVLGAKLISKSLA
+604 GVLGAKLISKSLA

-715 LDGKQGGGLCLR
+715 LD
-727 NLDPLRAKF
+727 AK
-736 SGGLWSFRAWR
+736 
-747 AAGAM
+747 
-752 HQNGRLGRQFG
+752 
-763 RYETSIDKIGGT
+763 
-775 KLVAQQMRNK
+775 
-785 QRLER
+785 
-790 GIL
+790 

>member
-1 MTRRWICEIA
+1 MTTTRRWICEIA

-29 FSDAGFCALAAFWAY
+29 LDDAGFCALAAFWAC

-58 QRANAALFRSGGTL
+58 QRANAALFRSGGIL

-79 LISGVFACAGAILL
+79 LISGVFAFAGAILL

-103 LRGAELFVM
+103 LRGAELFVT

-117 AALALMRLAVLKL
+117 AALVLMRLAVLKL

-151 ALAVAVNFA
+151 VLAVAVNFV

-176 HSLNSAINFTPLAST
+176 HSLNFAINFTPLVST

-201 NASAAI
+201 KVSAPV
-207 GNFATDNAAK
+207 GNFATDNS
-217 FAKNSAAN
+217 AKNFAVNNA
-225 SVAIVIGNFETDNI
+225 AIVIENSETDNT
-239 VKSAPD
+239 VKSAPVT
-245 AVKKPT
+245 VKKPT
-251 ASPANFKAG
+251 ASAANFKAG
-260 SVMATHAFAENS
+260 SVRAEHASAENS

-282 NAKNSTTSPAA
+282 NAKNFTTSPAA
-293 AKNLAQNPAAP
+293 AQNLAQNPAAT
-304 SMAADNSAKNSAAN
+304 SMAADSSAERSTTGP
-318 SASIP
+318 ASVA
-323 EIFEILKSIAPQT
+323 EIFEILKSTAPQA

-381 VFYCAILHLC
+381 LFYCAILHLC
-391 VFVLFM
+391 AFVLFM
-397 PRAGA
+397 LRATS

-427 QTRTARG
+427 QTRTVAG
-434 EAERPKSA
+434 EADGARPKSA

-524 DDDAGAYLNEKFALF
+524 DDDAGAYLNEKFASF

-604 SVLGAKLISKSLA
+604 GVLGAKLISKSLA

-648 VVCVPAFAVAT
+648 VVCVPAFAVAM

-715 LDGKQGGGLCLR
+715 LDGK
-727 NLDPLRAKF
+727 
-736 SGGLWSFRAWR
+736 
-747 AAGAM
+747 
-752 HQNGRLGRQFG
+752 
-763 RYETSIDKIGGT
+763 
-775 KLVAQQMRNK
+775 
-785 QRLER
+785 
-790 GIL
+790 

>member
-1 MTRRWICEIA
+1 MTTTRRWICEIA

-29 FSDAGFCALAAFWAY
+29 LDDAGFCALAAFWAY

-58 QRANAALFRSGGTL
+58 QRANAALFRSSGTL

-93 SVTLALGLAD
+93 SATLALGLAD
-103 LRGAELFVM
+103 LRGAELFVT

-117 AALALMRLAVLKL
+117 AGLALMRLAVLKL

-166 RLADAADPAA
+166 RLADAAYAAA
-176 HSLNSAINFTPLAST
+176 HSLNSAINFTPLART
-191 ASSAEDYARN
+191 ASSAKDFARN
-201 NASAAI
+201 KVPAPV
-207 GNFATDNAAK
+207 GNLTTDNS
-217 FAKNSAAN
+217 AKNSAAN
-225 SVAIVIGNFETDNI
+225 NAAMVIGNSETDNA
-239 VKSAPD
+239 VKSALD
-245 AVKKPT
+245 AAKKPT
-251 ASPANFKAG
+251 ASVANFKAG
-260 SVMATHAFAENS
+260 SVRAVYASAENS
-272 KADPVATSQI
+272 KADPAATLQTF
-282 NAKNSTTSPAA
+282 AKNSTTNPAA
-293 AKNLAQNPAAP
+293 AQNLAQNPAAP
-304 SMAADNSAKNSAAN
+304 SMAADSSAKNSATS

-323 EIFEILKSIAPQT
+323 EIFEILKSTAPQA
-336 HFKSALLNEIYALKF
+336 HFGSALLNEIYALKF
-351 YKNALFELALSQSPS
+351 YKNALFDLALSQSPS

-381 VFYCAILHLC
+381 LFYCAILHLC
-391 VFVLFM
+391 AFVLFM
-397 PRAGA
+397 PRATS

-415 LAYVTLCLICAA
+415 LVYVTLCLICAA
-427 QTRTARG
+427 QTRTVRG
-434 EAERPKSA
+434 EAEGAHPKSA

-604 SVLGAKLISKSLA
+604 GVLGAKLISKSLA

-690 KEELKRALAEDFN
+690 KEELKRALAQDFN

-715 LDGKQGGGLCLR
+715 LDGR
-727 NLDPLRAKF
+727 
-736 SGGLWSFRAWR
+736 
-747 AAGAM
+747 
-752 HQNGRLGRQFG
+752 
-763 RYETSIDKIGGT
+763 
-775 KLVAQQMRNK
+775 
-785 QRLER
+785 
-790 GIL
+790 

>member
-1 MTRRWICEIA
+1 MTTTRRWICEIA

-79 LISGVFACAGAILL
+79 LISGVLALAGAILL
-93 SVTLALGLAD
+93 SATLALGLAD
-103 LRGAELFVM
+103 LRGAELFVT

-166 RLADAADPAA
+166 RLADGADTTA
-176 HSLNSAINFTPLAST
+176 HSLNSAINFTLPARTAASVGNFT
-191 ASSAEDYARN
+191 TN
-201 NASAAI
+201 NASASV
-207 GNFATDNAAK
+207 GNFATNNAT
-217 FAKNSAAN
+217 KNSAAN
-225 SVAIVIGNFETDNI
+225 NVAIVVRNSETSN
-239 VKSAPD
+239 
-245 AVKKPT
+245 AVKPVADAAKNLT
-251 ASPANFKAG
+251 ASPANFKEG
-260 SVMATHAFAENS
+260 SVRAVQVSAENS
-272 KADPVATSQI
+272 KANTAAAPRVF
-282 NAKNSTTSPAA
+282 AKNSTTSSAA
-293 AKNLAQNPAAP
+293 AQNLNLAPTPAMP
-304 SMAADNSAKNSAAN
+304 NVSADNSAEKSATS

-323 EIFEILKSIAPQT
+323 EIFEILKSTAPQA
-336 HFKSALLNEIYALKF
+336 HFRSALLNEIYALKF
-351 YKNALFELALSQSPS
+351 YKNALFDLALSQSPS

-381 VFYCAILHLC
+381 LFYCAILHLC
-391 VFVLFM
+391 AFVLFM
-397 PRAGA
+397 PRAAA

-427 QTRTARG
+427 QTRTAASR
-434 EAERPKSA
+434 AEDVHPKSA
-442 VETGVQIV
+442 VETSVQIV

-455 RLILSAREADALRG
+455 RLILSAREADVLRG

-483 SALNSYIDAVYD
+483 STLNSYIDAVYD

-524 DDDAGAYLNEKFALF
+524 DDDAGAYLNEKFAGF

-604 SVLGAKLISKSLA
+604 GVLGAKLISKSFA

-703 ATIDEISSEILN
+703 VTIDEISSEILN
-715 LDGKQGGGLCLR
+715 LDGK
-727 NLDPLRAKF
+727 
-736 SGGLWSFRAWR
+736 
-747 AAGAM
+747 
-752 HQNGRLGRQFG
+752 
-763 RYETSIDKIGGT
+763 
-775 KLVAQQMRNK
+775 
-785 QRLER
+785 
-790 GIL
+790 

>member
-1 MTRRWICEIA
+1 MTTTRRWICEIA
-11 LRLALIVSVFC
+11 LKLALIVSVFC

-29 FSDAGFCALAAFWAY
+29 LDDAGFCALATFWAY

-58 QRANAALFRSGGTL
+58 QRANAALFRSSGIL

-79 LISGVFACAGAILL
+79 LISGIFACAGAILL
-93 SVTLALGLAD
+93 SATLALGLAD
-103 LRGAELFVM
+103 LRGAELFVT

-151 ALAVAVNFA
+151 VLAVAVNFA

-166 RLADAADPAA
+166 RFADAADPAV
-176 HSLNSAINFTPLAST
+176 HSLNSAINFIPPAST

-201 NASAAI
+201 NASAPV

-217 FAKNSAAN
+217 FAKNSAVNNA
-225 SVAIVIGNFETDNI
+225 AIVIGNSETDNA
-239 VKSAPD
+239 VKSAPN
-245 AVKKPT
+245 AAKKPT
-251 ASPANFKAG
+251 ASPANFKAS
-260 SVMATHAFAENS
+260 SVRAVYASAENS
-272 KADPVATSQI
+272 KVNPVVTSQI
-282 NAKNSTTSPAA
+282 NAKNSTTSPTA
-293 AKNLAQNPAAP
+293 AKNLTQNPAAP
-304 SMAADNSAKNSAAN
+304 SMAADSFAEKSATSP
-318 SASIP
+318 ASVA
-323 EIFEILKSIAPQT
+323 EIFEILKSTAPQA

-391 VFVLFM
+391 AFVLFM
-397 PRAGA
+397 PRATS

-427 QTRTARG
+427 QTHTARG

-604 SVLGAKLISKSLA
+604 GVLGAKLISKSLA

-680 AAIVRDMMAA
+680 AAIVSDMMAA

-715 LDGKQGGGLCLR
+715 LDGK
-727 NLDPLRAKF
+727 
-736 SGGLWSFRAWR
+736 
-747 AAGAM
+747 
-752 HQNGRLGRQFG
+752 
-763 RYETSIDKIGGT
+763 
-775 KLVAQQMRNK
+775 
-785 QRLER
+785 
-790 GIL
+790 

>member
-1 MTRRWICEIA
+1 MTTTRRWICEIA

-29 FSDAGFCALAAFWAY
+29 LDDAGFCALAAFWAY

-58 QRANAALFRSGGTL
+58 QRANAALFRSSGTL

-79 LISGVFACAGAILL
+79 LISGVFAFAGAILL
-93 SVTLALGLAD
+93 SATLALGIAD
-103 LRGAELFVM
+103 LRGAELFAT

-166 RLADAADPAA
+166 RLADGADTTV
-176 HSLNSAINFTPLAST
+176 HSQNSAINFTLPASAT
-191 ASSAEDYARN
+191 ASVGNFATNDAYAPV
-201 NASAAI
+201 
-207 GNFATDNAAK
+207 GNFATDNG
-217 FAKNSAAN
+217 AKNSAAN
-225 SVAIVIGNFETDNI
+225 KATIIFGNSEASN
-239 VKSAPD
+239 
-245 AVKKPT
+245 AVKPAPNAAKNLT

-260 SVMATHAFAENS
+260 SVRVVHASAKNS

-282 NAKNSTTSPAA
+282 NAKNSTTSPAVA
-293 AKNLAQNPAAP
+293 RNLAQNPSAP
-304 SMAADNSAKNSAAN
+304 SMAADSSAEKSAT
-318 SASIP
+318 SPASVA
-323 EIFEILKSIAPQT
+323 EIFEILKSTAPQA

-381 VFYCAILHLC
+381 LFYCAILHLC
-391 VFVLFM
+391 AFVLFM
-397 PRAGA
+397 PRATSA
-402 APKIGRFSGTIFA
+402 LKIGRFSGTIFA

-427 QTRTARG
+427 QTRTAG
-434 EAERPKSA
+434 SGSESAHPKSA
-442 VETGVQIV
+442 VETSVQIV

-455 RLILSAREADALRG
+455 RLILSAREADVLRG
-469 ELNATRFAA
+469 ELNATHFAA

-553 KIAAANVKNYESSLN
+553 KIAAANVKNYENSLN

-604 SVLGAKLISKSLA
+604 GVLGAKLISKSLA

-715 LDGKQGGGLCLR
+715 LDGK
-727 NLDPLRAKF
+727 
-736 SGGLWSFRAWR
+736 
-747 AAGAM
+747 
-752 HQNGRLGRQFG
+752 
-763 RYETSIDKIGGT
+763 
-775 KLVAQQMRNK
+775 
-785 QRLER
+785 
-790 GIL
+790 

>member
-1 MTRRWICEIA
+1 MTTTRRWICEIA
-11 LRLALIVSVFC
+11 LKLALIVSVFY

-29 FSDAGFCALAAFWAY
+29 LDDAGFCALAALWAY

-58 QRANAALFRSGGTL
+58 QRANAALFRSSGIL

-79 LISGVFACAGAILL
+79 LISGVLACAGAIIL
-93 SVTLALGLAD
+93 SATLALGIAD
-103 LRGAELFVM
+103 LRGAELFVT

-151 ALAVAVNFA
+151 VLAVAVNFA

-166 RLADAADPAA
+166 RLADATGSAA
-176 HSLNSAINFTPLAST
+176 HSLNSAINFTSPARAT
-191 ASSAEDYARN
+191 ASMGNFAAND
-201 NASAAI
+201 ASAPV
-207 GNFATDNAAK
+207 GNLATDNAAN
-217 FAKNSAAN
+217 AVKNSATNNAAIIVRN
-225 SVAIVIGNFETDNI
+225 SEADN
-239 VKSAPD
+239 
-245 AVKKPT
+245 AVKPAPNAAKNLT

-260 SVMATHAFAENS
+260 SVRAVHASAKNS
-272 KADPVATSQI
+272 KADPAAAPQTF
-282 NAKNSTTSPAA
+282 AKNSTTSSAA
-293 AKNLAQNPAAP
+293 AQNLAQNPAAP
-304 SMAADNSAKNSAAN
+304 SMAADNSAKNSAPS
-318 SASIP
+318 SASVA
-323 EIFEILKSIAPQT
+323 EIFEILKSTAPQA

-351 YKNALFELALSQSPS
+351 YKNALFDLALSQSPS
-366 ALKIAL
+366 SLKIAL

-381 VFYCAILHLC
+381 LFYCAILHLC
-391 VFVLFM
+391 AFVLFM
-397 PRAGA
+397 PRATS

-427 QTRTARG
+427 QTRTAG
-434 EAERPKSA
+434 GGSESVHPKSA

-478 EANAA
+478 ETNAA

-593 RASGTGLGALG
+593 RASGTGLG
-604 SVLGAKLISKSLA
+604 VLGAKLISKSLA

-667 AKGDEALNREEFE
+667 AKGDEALNREGFE

-715 LDGKQGGGLCLR
+715 LDGR
-727 NLDPLRAKF
+727 
-736 SGGLWSFRAWR
+736 
-747 AAGAM
+747 
-752 HQNGRLGRQFG
+752 
-763 RYETSIDKIGGT
+763 
-775 KLVAQQMRNK
+775 
-785 QRLER
+785 
-790 GIL
+790 

>member
-1 MTRRWICEIA
+1 MTTTRRWICEIA
-11 LRLALIVSVFC
+11 LRLALIVSIFC

-44 ALFRVLFSFFYEAK
+44 AQFRVLFSFFYEAK

-79 LISGVFACAGAILL
+79 LISGVFACASAILL
-93 SVTLALGLAD
+93 SATLALGLAD
-103 LRGAELFVM
+103 LRGAELFVT

-117 AALALMRLAVLKL
+117 AGLTLMRLAVLKL

-151 ALAVAVNFA
+151 VLAVAVNFA

-176 HSLNSAINFTPLAST
+176 HSLNSAINFTPPVRNA
-191 ASSAEDYARN
+191 AFAEDSARN
-201 NASAAI
+201 DASAPV
-207 GNFATDNAAK
+207 GNLATDNASK
-217 FAKNSAAN
+217 SAKNSAAN
-225 SVAIVIGNFETDNI
+225 NVAIVIGNSETDNA
-239 VKSAPD
+239 VKYVPD
-245 AVKKPT
+245 AAKKPT
-251 ASPANFKAG
+251 ASAVNFKAG
-260 SVMATHAFAENS
+260 SVRAVHASAENS
-272 KADPVATSQI
+272 KANTAAAPQI
-282 NAKNSTTSPAA
+282 NAKNSTTSPVAA
-293 AKNLAQNPAAP
+293 QNLAQNPAAT
-304 SMAADNSAKNSAAN
+304 SMVADSFAGKSATSP
-318 SASIP
+318 ASVA
-323 EIFEILKSIAPQT
+323 EIFEILKSTAPQA

-391 VFVLFM
+391 AFVLFM
-397 PRAGA
+397 PRATA

-427 QTRTARG
+427 QTRTVAG
-434 EAERPKSA
+434 EADGARPKSA

-455 RLILSAREADALRG
+455 RLILSAREADVLRG

-495 EGARLSAQKM
+495 EGARLSARKM

-553 KIAAANVKNYESSLN
+553 KIAAANVKNYENSLN

-604 SVLGAKLISKSLA
+604 GVLGAKLISKSLA

-690 KEELKRALAEDFN
+690 KEELKRALAQDFN

-715 LDGKQGGGLCLR
+715 LDGR
-727 NLDPLRAKF
+727 
-736 SGGLWSFRAWR
+736 
-747 AAGAM
+747 
-752 HQNGRLGRQFG
+752 
-763 RYETSIDKIGGT
+763 
-775 KLVAQQMRNK
+775 
-785 QRLER
+785 
-790 GIL
+790 

>member
-1 MTRRWICEIA
+1 MTTTRRWICEIA

-29 FSDAGFCALAAFWAY
+29 LDDAGFCALAAFWAY

-58 QRANAALFRSGGTL
+58 QRANAALFRSSGTL

-79 LISGVFACAGAILL
+79 LISGIFAFAGAILL

-103 LRGAELFVM
+103 LRGAELFVT

-166 RLADAADPAA
+166 RLADATGSAA
-176 HSLNSAINFTPLAST
+176 HSLNSAINFTSSARTAAST
-191 ASSAEDYARN
+191 EDSTRN
-201 NASAAI
+201 KISVPV
-207 GNFATDNAAK
+207 GNFATNNAAK
-217 FAKNSAAN
+217 STKNAAASNAAIIVGNSETSNAVKPAVDAAKNL
-225 SVAIVIGNFETDNI
+225 
-239 VKSAPD
+239 
-245 AVKKPT
+245 T

-260 SVMATHAFAENS
+260 SVRAVHASAANS
-272 KADPVATSQI
+272 KANTAAALQI
-282 NAKNSTTSPAA
+282 NAKNSTASSAA
-293 AKNLAQNPAAP
+293 AQNLAPTPAAP
-304 SMAADNSAKNSAAN
+304 SMAADSSAKNSATS

-323 EIFEILKSIAPQT
+323 KILEILKSTAPQA

-381 VFYCAILHLC
+381 LFYCAILHLC
-391 VFVLFM
+391 AFVLFA
-397 PRAGA
+397 PRATS

-434 EAERPKSA
+434 EAEGAHPKSA
-442 VETGVQIV
+442 VETSVQIV

-524 DDDAGAYLNEKFALF
+524 DDDAGAYLNEKFAGF

-574 GAKIDLNVTQSF
+574 GAKVDLNVTQSF

-604 SVLGAKLISKSLA
+604 GVLGAKLISKSLA

-648 VVCVPAFAVAT
+648 VVCVPAFAVAM

-667 AKGDEALNREEFE
+667 A
-680 AAIVRDMMAA
+680 
-690 KEELKRALAEDFN
+690 
-703 ATIDEISSEILN
+703 
-715 LDGKQGGGLCLR
+715 
-727 NLDPLRAKF
+727 
-736 SGGLWSFRAWR
+736 
-747 AAGAM
+747 
-752 HQNGRLGRQFG
+752 
-763 RYETSIDKIGGT
+763 
-775 KLVAQQMRNK
+775 
-785 QRLER
+785 
-790 GIL
+790 

>member
-1 MTRRWICEIA
+1 MTTTRRWICEIA

-29 FSDAGFCALAAFWAY
+29 FGDAGFCALAAFWAY

-58 QRANAALFRSGGTL
+58 QRANAALFRSSGIL

-79 LISGVFACAGAILL
+79 LISGVLAFAGAILL
-93 SVTLALGLAD
+93 NATLALGLAD
-103 LRGAELFVM
+103 LRGAELFVT

-151 ALAVAVNFA
+151 ALAVAVNFT

-166 RLADAADPAA
+166 RLADGADAAA
-176 HSLNSAINFTPLAST
+176 HSQNSAINFTPPART
-191 ASSAEDYARN
+191 AAFAENFAIND
-201 NASAAI
+201 ASAPV
-207 GNFATDNAAK
+207 GNLATNNAAK
-217 FAKNSAAN
+217 FAKNSATNNA
-225 SVAIVIGNFETDNI
+225 AIVVRNSGTIN
-239 VKSAPD
+239 
-245 AVKKPT
+245 AVKPAPNAAKKLA

-260 SVMATHAFAENS
+260 SVRIAQVSAENS
-272 KADPVATSQI
+272 KADPVAAPQI
-282 NAKNSTTSPAA
+282 NAKNSTTSSAA

-323 EIFEILKSIAPQT
+323 EIFEILKSTAPQA
-336 HFKSALLNEIYALKF
+336 HFRSALLNEIYALKF

-381 VFYCAILHLC
+381 LFYCAILHLC
-391 VFVLFM
+391 AFVLFTS
-397 PRAGA
+397 RAGA

-434 EAERPKSA
+434 EAEDARPKSA

-455 RLILSAREADALRG
+455 RLILSAREADVLRG

-524 DDDAGAYLNEKFALF
+524 DDDAGAYLNEKFAGF

-604 SVLGAKLISKSLA
+604 GVLGAKLISKSLA

-625 KTLTKAGA
+625 KTLTKVGA

-690 KEELKRALAEDFN
+690 KEELKRALADDFN

-715 LDGKQGGGLCLR
+715 LDGK
-727 NLDPLRAKF
+727 
-736 SGGLWSFRAWR
+736 
-747 AAGAM
+747 
-752 HQNGRLGRQFG
+752 
-763 RYETSIDKIGGT
+763 
-775 KLVAQQMRNK
+775 
-785 QRLER
+785 
-790 GIL
+790 

>member
-1 MTRRWICEIA
+1 MTTTRRWICEIA

-79 LISGVFACAGAILL
+79 LISGILAFAGAILL

-103 LRGAELFVM
+103 LRGAELFVT

-151 ALAVAVNFA
+151 VLAVAVNFTL
-160 INLAYL
+160 NLAHL
-166 RLADAADPAA
+166 RLADAADLAA
-176 HSLNSAINFTPLAST
+176 HAQNSAINFTPPSRT
-191 ASSAEDYARN
+191 AASAEDFARN
-201 NASAAI
+201 NASAPV
-207 GNFATDNAAK
+207 GNLATDNAANA
-217 FAKNSAAN
+217 AKNSATNN
-225 SVAIVIGNFETDNI
+225 SAIIVGNSETSN
-239 VKSAPD
+239 
-245 AVKKPT
+245 AVKPVADAAKNLT

-260 SVMATHAFAENS
+260 SVRAVQASAENS
-272 KADPVATSQI
+272 KANTAAAPQI

-304 SMAADNSAKNSAAN
+304 SMAADSSAKNSAPS
-318 SASIP
+318 SASVA
-323 EIFEILKSIAPQT
+323 EIFEILKSTAPQA
-336 HFKSALLNEIYALKF
+336 HFRSALLNEIYALKF
-351 YKNALFELALSQSPS
+351 YKNALFDLALSQSPS

-381 VFYCAILHLC
+381 LFYCAILHLC
-391 VFVLFM
+391 AFVLFT
-397 PRAGA
+397 PRAA
-402 APKIGRFSGTIFA
+402 AVPKIGRFSGTIFA

-427 QTRTARG
+427 QTRTAG
-434 EAERPKSA
+434 SGAEGAHPKSA

-524 DDDAGAYLNEKFALF
+524 DDDAGAYLNEKFASF

-604 SVLGAKLISKSLA
+604 GVLGAKLISKSLA

-690 KEELKRALAEDFN
+690 KEELKRALAQDFN
-703 ATIDEISSEILN
+703 VTIDEISSEILN
-715 LDGKQGGGLCLR
+715 LD
-727 NLDPLRAKF
+727 AK
-736 SGGLWSFRAWR
+736 
-747 AAGAM
+747 
-752 HQNGRLGRQFG
+752 
-763 RYETSIDKIGGT
+763 
-775 KLVAQQMRNK
+775 
-785 QRLER
+785 
-790 GIL
+790 

>member
-1 MTRRWICEIA
+1 MTTTRRWICEIA

-79 LISGVFACAGAILL
+79 LISGILAFAGAILL

-103 LRGAELFVM
+103 LRGAELFVT

-151 ALAVAVNFA
+151 VLAVAVNFTL
-160 INLAYL
+160 NLAHL
-166 RLADAADPAA
+166 RLADAADLAA
-176 HSLNSAINFTPLAST
+176 HAQNSAINFTPPSRT
-191 ASSAEDYARN
+191 AASAEDFARN
-201 NASAAI
+201 NASAPV
-207 GNFATDNAAK
+207 GNLATDNAANA
-217 FAKNSAAN
+217 AKNSATNN
-225 SVAIVIGNFETDNI
+225 SAIIVGNSETSN
-239 VKSAPD
+239 
-245 AVKKPT
+245 AVKPVADAAKNLT

-260 SVMATHAFAENS
+260 SVRAVQASAENS
-272 KADPVATSQI
+272 KANTAAAPQI

-304 SMAADNSAKNSAAN
+304 SMAADSSAKNSAPS
-318 SASIP
+318 SASVA
-323 EIFEILKSIAPQT
+323 EIFEILKSTAPQA
-336 HFKSALLNEIYALKF
+336 HFRSALLNEIYALKF
-351 YKNALFELALSQSPS
+351 YKNALFDLALSQSPS

-381 VFYCAILHLC
+381 LFYCAILHLC
-391 VFVLFM
+391 AFVLFM
-397 PRAGA
+397 PRATS

-427 QTRTARG
+427 QTRTAG
-434 EAERPKSA
+434 SGAEGAHPKSA

-524 DDDAGAYLNEKFALF
+524 DDDAGAYLNEKFAGF

-604 SVLGAKLISKSLA
+604 GVLGAKLISKSLA

-690 KEELKRALAEDFN
+690 KEELKRALAQDFN
-703 ATIDEISSEILN
+703 VTIDEISSEILN
-715 LDGKQGGGLCLR
+715 LD
-727 NLDPLRAKF
+727 AK
-736 SGGLWSFRAWR
+736 
-747 AAGAM
+747 
-752 HQNGRLGRQFG
+752 
-763 RYETSIDKIGGT
+763 
-775 KLVAQQMRNK
+775 
-785 QRLER
+785 
-790 GIL
+790 

>member
-1 MTRRWICEIA
+1 MTTMRRWICEIA

-29 FSDAGFCALAAFWAY
+29 FSDAGFCVLAAFWAY

-58 QRANAALFRSGGTL
+58 QRANAALFRSSGTL

-79 LISGVFACAGAILL
+79 LISGVLAFAGAILL
-93 SVTLALGLAD
+93 SATLALGLAY
-103 LRGAELFVM
+103 LRGAELFVT
-112 LAALP
+112 LAVLP
-117 AALALMRLAVLKL
+117 ATLALMRLAVLKF

-160 INLAYL
+160 LNLAYL
-166 RLADAADPAA
+166 RLADGADAAA
-176 HSLNSAINFTPLAST
+176 HSQNSAINFTSPARTAASMGNFAT
-191 ASSAEDYARN
+191 ND
-201 NASAAI
+201 ASAPV

-225 SVAIVIGNFETDNI
+225 NAAIVVRNSETSN
-239 VKSAPD
+239 
-245 AVKKPT
+245 AVKPAADAAKNLT
-251 ASPANFKAG
+251 ASPENFKAG
-260 SVMATHAFAENS
+260 SVRAVYASAENS
-272 KADPVATSQI
+272 KADPAAALQI
-282 NAKNSTTSPAA
+282 NAKNSTAS
-293 AKNLAQNPAAP
+293 
-304 SMAADNSAKNSAAN
+304 

-323 EIFEILKSIAPQT
+323 EIFEILKSTVPQA

-391 VFVLFM
+391 AFVLFM
-397 PRAGA
+397 PRAAA

-427 QTRTARG
+427 QTRAAG
-434 EAERPKSA
+434 GGSESVYPKST

-455 RLILSAREADALRG
+455 RLILSVREADVLRG

-553 KIAAANVKNYESSLN
+553 KIAAANVKNYENSLN

-604 SVLGAKLISKSLA
+604 GVLGAKLISKSLA

-715 LDGKQGGGLCLR
+715 LDGR
-727 NLDPLRAKF
+727 
-736 SGGLWSFRAWR
+736 
-747 AAGAM
+747 
-752 HQNGRLGRQFG
+752 
-763 RYETSIDKIGGT
+763 
-775 KLVAQQMRNK
+775 
-785 QRLER
+785 
-790 GIL
+790 

>member
-1 MTRRWICEIA
+1 MTTTRRWICEIA

-29 FSDAGFCALAAFWAY
+29 LDDAGFCALAAFWAY
-44 ALFRVLFSFFYEAK
+44 ALFWVLFSFFYEAK

-79 LISGVFACAGAILL
+79 LISGVFAFAGAILL

-103 LRGAELFVM
+103 LRGAELFVT

-166 RLADAADPAA
+166 RFADGADAAA
-176 HSLNSAINFTPLAST
+176 HSQNSAINFIPPSRT
-191 ASSAEDYARN
+191 AASAENSARN
-201 NASAAI
+201 NASAPV

-217 FAKNSAAN
+217 AAKNSATNNVAMVVRN
-225 SVAIVIGNFETDNI
+225 SETSN
-239 VKSAPD
+239 
-245 AVKKPT
+245 AVKPAADAAKNLT
-251 ASPANFKAG
+251 ASAANFKAG
-260 SVMATHAFAENS
+260 SVRIAQVSVENF
-272 KADPVATSQI
+272 KANTAAAPQI

-293 AKNLAQNPAAP
+293 AQNLNLTQTPAAP
-304 SMAADNSAKNSAAN
+304 SIAADSSAKNSAA
-318 SASIP
+318 SPASVA
-323 EIFEILKSIAPQT
+323 EIFEILKSTAPQA
-336 HFKSALLNEIYALKF
+336 HFRSALLNEIYALKF
-351 YKNALFELALSQSPS
+351 YKNALFDLALSQSPS

-381 VFYCAILHLC
+381 LFYCAILHLC
-391 VFVLFM
+391 AFVLFT
-397 PRAGA
+397 PRA

-442 VETGVQIV
+442 VETSVQIV

-455 RLILSAREADALRG
+455 RLILSAREADVLRG

-604 SVLGAKLISKSLA
+604 GVLGAKLISKSLA

-715 LDGKQGGGLCLR
+715 LDGK
-727 NLDPLRAKF
+727 
-736 SGGLWSFRAWR
+736 
-747 AAGAM
+747 
-752 HQNGRLGRQFG
+752 
-763 RYETSIDKIGGT
+763 
-775 KLVAQQMRNK
+775 
-785 QRLER
+785 
-790 GIL
+790 

>member
-1 MTRRWICEIA
+1 MTTTRRWICEIA

-72 IKIFRGR
+72 IKIFKGR
-79 LISGVFACAGAILL
+79 LLSGVFACAGAILL

-103 LRGAELFVM
+103 LRGAELFVT

-166 RLADAADPAA
+166 RLADAADLAA
-176 HSLNSAINFTPLAST
+176 HPQNSAINFTPPARTAASMGNFAT
-191 ASSAEDYARN
+191 N
-201 NASAAI
+201 NASAPV
-207 GNFATDNAAK
+207 GNLATNNAAK
-217 FAKNSAAN
+217 SAKNSAAN
-225 SVAIVIGNFETDNI
+225 NAGIVIGNSEMDNA

-251 ASPANFKAG
+251 VSPANFKAG
-260 SVMATHAFAENS
+260 SVRTVQVLAENS
-272 KADPVATSQI
+272 KANTAAAPQI
-282 NAKNSTTSPAA
+282 NAKNSTASSAA
-293 AKNLAQNPAAP
+293 AQNLAQNPAAP
-304 SMAADNSAKNSAAN
+304 SMAADSSAKKPTTGP
-318 SASIP
+318 ASVA
-323 EIFEILKSIAPQT
+323 EIFEILKSTAPQA

-381 VFYCAILHLC
+381 LFYCAILHLC
-391 VFVLFM
+391 AFVLFM
-397 PRAGA
+397 PRATS
-402 APKIGRFSGTIFA
+402 APKIGSFSGTIFA

-427 QTRTARG
+427 QTRAAG
-434 EAERPKSA
+434 GGSESVHPKSA
-442 VETGVQIV
+442 VETSVQIV

-574 GAKIDLNVTQSF
+574 GAKIDLNVMQSF

-604 SVLGAKLISKSLA
+604 GVLGAKLISKSLA

-625 KTLTKAGA
+625 KALTKAGA

-703 ATIDEISSEILN
+703 ATIDEISSKILN
-715 LDGKQGGGLCLR
+715 LDGK
-727 NLDPLRAKF
+727 
-736 SGGLWSFRAWR
+736 
-747 AAGAM
+747 
-752 HQNGRLGRQFG
+752 
-763 RYETSIDKIGGT
+763 
-775 KLVAQQMRNK
+775 
-785 QRLER
+785 
-790 GIL
+790 

>member
-1 MTRRWICEIA
+1 MTTTRRWICEIA
-11 LRLALIVSVFC
+11 LRIALIVSVFC

-29 FSDAGFCALAAFWAY
+29 WDDAGFCALAAFWAY

-79 LISGVFACAGAILL
+79 LISGVLACAGAILL
-93 SVTLALGLAD
+93 SVTLALGLAG
-103 LRGAELFVM
+103 LRGAELFVT

-117 AALALMRLAVLKL
+117 AGLALMRLAVLKL

-160 INLAYL
+160 LNLAYL
-166 RLADAADPAA
+166 RLADGADTAA
-176 HSLNSAINFTPLAST
+176 HSQNFAINFTPPAST
-191 ASSAEDYARN
+191 AASMGNFTTN
-201 NASAAI
+201 NASASV
-207 GNFATDNAAK
+207 GNFKTNNAAK
-217 FAKNSAAN
+217 SAKNSAAN
-225 SVAIVIGNFETDNI
+225 NAAIVVRNSETSN
-239 VKSAPD
+239 
-245 AVKKPT
+245 AVKPVADAAKNLT

-260 SVMATHAFAENS
+260 SVRAVQVSAANY
-272 KADPVATSQI
+272 KADSVATPQTF
-282 NAKNSTTSPAA
+282 AKNSTTNSAA
-293 AKNLAQNPAAP
+293 AQNLTQNSAAP
-304 SMAADNSAKNSAAN
+304 SIAADSSAKNSATS

-323 EIFEILKSIAPQT
+323 EIFEILKSTAPQT

-351 YKNALFELALSQSPS
+351 YRNVLFELALSQSPS

-381 VFYCAILHLC
+381 LFYCAILHLC
-391 VFVLFM
+391 AFVLFM
-397 PRAGA
+397 PRAA
-402 APKIGRFSGTIFA
+402 AVPKIGRFSGTIFA

-427 QTRTARG
+427 QTRTAASR
-434 EAERPKSA
+434 AEGAHPKSA
-442 VETGVQIV
+442 VETSVQIV

-455 RLILSAREADALRG
+455 RLILSAREADVLRG

-524 DDDAGAYLNEKFALF
+524 DDDAGAYLNEKFAGF

-604 SVLGAKLISKSLA
+604 GVLGAKLISKSLA

-715 LDGKQGGGLCLR
+715 LDEK
-727 NLDPLRAKF
+727 
-736 SGGLWSFRAWR
+736 
-747 AAGAM
+747 
-752 HQNGRLGRQFG
+752 
-763 RYETSIDKIGGT
+763 
-775 KLVAQQMRNK
+775 
-785 QRLER
+785 
-790 GIL
+790 

>member
-1 MTRRWICEIA
+1 MTTTRRWICEIA

-29 FSDAGFCALAAFWAY
+29 LDDAGFCVLAAFWAC

-58 QRANAALFRSGGTL
+58 QRANAALFRSSGTL

-79 LISGVFACAGAILL
+79 LISGILAFAGAILL
-93 SVTLALGLAD
+93 SATLALGLAD
-103 LRGAELFVM
+103 LRGAELFVT

-117 AALALMRLAVLKL
+117 AGLALMRLAVLKL

-151 ALAVAVNFA
+151 VLAVAVNFA

-166 RLADAADPAA
+166 RLADATDPAA
-176 HSLNSAINFTPLAST
+176 HSLNSAINFTPPSRT
-191 ASSAEDYARN
+191 TSFAEDSARN
-201 NASAAI
+201 DASAPV
-207 GNFATDNAAK
+207 GNFATDNA
-217 FAKNSAAN
+217 
-225 SVAIVIGNFETDNI
+225 

-245 AVKKPT
+245 AAKKPT
-251 ASPANFKAG
+251 ASAANFKAG
-260 SVMATHAFAENS
+260 SVRAVHAFAENS
-272 KADPVATSQI
+272 KAVPVAAPQI

-293 AKNLAQNPAAP
+293 AQNLAQNPAAP
-304 SMAADNSAKNSAAN
+304 SMAADSSAEKSAT
-318 SASIP
+318 SPASVA
-323 EIFEILKSIAPQT
+323 EIFEILKSTAPQA

-372 LFLICAGDF
+372 LFLICSGDF
-381 VFYCAILHLC
+381 LFYCAILHLC
-391 VFVLFM
+391 AFVLFM
-397 PRAGA
+397 PRATS

-415 LAYVTLCLICAA
+415 LTYVTLCLICAA

-434 EAERPKSA
+434 EAEGAHPKSA

-604 SVLGAKLISKSLA
+604 GVLGAKLISKSLA

-715 LDGKQGGGLCLR
+715 LDGK
-727 NLDPLRAKF
+727 
-736 SGGLWSFRAWR
+736 
-747 AAGAM
+747 
-752 HQNGRLGRQFG
+752 
-763 RYETSIDKIGGT
+763 
-775 KLVAQQMRNK
+775 
-785 QRLER
+785 
-790 GIL
+790 

>member
-1 MTRRWICEIA
+1 MTTTRRWICEIA
-11 LRLALIVSVFC
+11 LRLALIVSIFC

-29 FSDAGFCALAAFWAY
+29 LDDAGFCALAAFWAC

-79 LISGVFACAGAILL
+79 LISGVLAFAGAILL
-93 SVTLALGLAD
+93 SATLALGLAD
-103 LRGAELFVM
+103 LRGAELFVT

-151 ALAVAVNFA
+151 VLAVAVNFA

-176 HSLNSAINFTPLAST
+176 HSQNSAINFTPSART
-191 ASSAEDYARN
+191 ASSAEDFARN
-201 NASAAI
+201 DASASV
-207 GNFATDNAAK
+207 GNFATDNSAVNNAVIVVG
-217 FAKNSAAN
+217 NS
-225 SVAIVIGNFETDNI
+225 ETDNA
-239 VKSAPD
+239 VKFAPD
-245 AVKKPT
+245 AAKKPT
-251 ASPANFKAG
+251 ASPANFKAS
-260 SVMATHAFAENS
+260 SVRAVYASAENS
-272 KADPVATSQI
+272 KANTAAVLQI

-293 AKNLAQNPAAP
+293 AQNLAQNSAAP
-304 SMAADNSAKNSAAN
+304 SMAADSSAEKSATGP
-318 SASIP
+318 ASVA
-323 EIFEILKSIAPQT
+323 EIFEILKSTAPQA

-351 YKNALFELALSQSPS
+351 YKNALFELALSHSPS
-366 ALKIAL
+366 ALKITL

-391 VFVLFM
+391 AFVLFM
-397 PRAGA
+397 PRATSV
-402 APKIGRFSGTIFA
+402 PKIGRFSGTIFA

-455 RLILSAREADALRG
+455 RLILSAREADVLRG

-524 DDDAGAYLNEKFALF
+524 DDDAGAYLNEKFAGF

-574 GAKIDLNVTQSF
+574 GARIDLNVTQNF

-604 SVLGAKLISKSLA
+604 GVLGAKLISKSLA

-680 AAIVRDMMAA
+680 ATIVRDMMAA
-690 KEELKRALAEDFN
+690 KEELKRALADDFN

-715 LDGKQGGGLCLR
+715 LDGK
-727 NLDPLRAKF
+727 
-736 SGGLWSFRAWR
+736 
-747 AAGAM
+747 
-752 HQNGRLGRQFG
+752 
-763 RYETSIDKIGGT
+763 
-775 KLVAQQMRNK
+775 
-785 QRLER
+785 
-790 GIL
+790 